1 MSRLSPL
8 PIDGEL
14 PQLAEALAN
23 HSAAVL
29 TAETGAGKTTRVP
42 PALLAS
48 GLLGAGRIIMVE
60 PRRIAARAAARRIA
74 GEWQWD
80 LGEEVGFQIR
90 FERRAGPDTKILVVT
105 EGVLLR
111 LLQADPFLE
120 DVALVIFDEFHE
132 RRLETDLALAMVR
145 RLQRDARSDL
155 RILVMSATL
164 DPQPVARFLGDSPIL
179 TSAGRLYPVEIS
191 YLEADKDPSLVN
203 TVVEGVLKALRHS
216 SGDILVFLPGVGEIR
231 RAADILK
238 GEVGHSDTEILA
250 LYGDLSS
257 EQQDRVLQPA
267 AHRKVVLATNVAETS
282 ITVEGVVGVVDSG
295 YARKLVYDAASGLD
309 RLQLSR
315 ISRSSADQRAGR
327 AGRQGPG
334 SCWRLWS
341 EHTHRGLPAM
351 ETPEI
356 QRADL
361 ASAALQ
367 LLAWGET
374 DLNAF
379 PWYEEPPAAALDRAL
394 TTLRFLGA
402 IDDHGVT
409 QIGRQMVALPAHP
422 RLGRLIIEG
431 HRLGC
436 LPSAALLAAL
446 LSERS
451 PFRRAAPGETASVPP
466 GSSDLTLQVAALQAF
481 ESGGSK
487 VETQSSGQSSGQSYG
502 RSSGMYGSL
511 ELIPGAAR
519 SVLRARDQLLA
530 AARRRLEQES
540 SQASDRAPDWRSG
553 LGKALLTAYPDRLAR
568 RREPSGRR
576 GVMVGG
582 KGILLARESAV
593 QRESLFL
600 CIEMGAG
607 RRGERSEAL
616 VRQASAVEAE
626 WLAPQELQEETVVEF
641 DSPRGRVVG
650 HRRTRFYDLVIHEV
664 ECPAPEAKAALALG
678 AAAAGDLASA
688 LPLDDPEWKR
698 FSARLA
704 CLRQWMPELD
714 LPKVDDDSLRELL
727 PGLCA
732 GKRSFAELRRVPL
745 LEIFRGTLSYGQQ
758 QALDREAPD
767 ALKVPSGSR
776 IRLRYEP
783 GEPPVLA
790 ARIQE
795 LFGLKETPHLAA
807 GRVPVLLHL
816 LAPNQRPQQITSDL
830 ASFWENTY
838 PQVRKELQGRY
849 PKHAWPQDPLTAT
862 PEHRPRRRR

>member
-1 MSRLSPL
+1 MSRPPLENSRLSSL

-14 PQLAEALAN
+14 PQLAEVLVEN
-23 HSAAVL
+23 TAAVL

-42 PALLAS
+42 PALLAA
-48 GLLGAGRIIMVE
+48 GVLGSGRIIMVE

-74 GEWQWD
+74 GEWQLG

-90 FERRAGPDTKILVVT
+90 FERRAGPNTKILVVT

-120 DVALVIFDEFHE
+120 DVGLVIFDEFHE

-145 RLQRDARSDL
+145 RLQKDARRDL

-164 DPQPVARFLGDSPIL
+164 DPEPVARFLGDCPIL
-179 TSAGRLYPVEIS
+179 SSSGRLFPVEVS
-191 YLEADKDPSLVN
+191 YLEADQDLPLVS
-203 TVVEGVLKALRHS
+203 TVADGVLKALRLCE
-216 SGDILVFLPGVGEIR
+216 GDILVFLPGVGEIR
-231 RAADILK
+231 RVAEILRA
-238 GEVGHSDTEILA
+238 ELGHRDTEVLS
-250 LYGDLSS
+250 LYGDLPSD
-257 EQQDRVLQPA
+257 QQDLVLQPA

-282 ITVEGVVGVVDSG
+282 ITVEGVHGVVDSG
-295 YARKLVYDAASGLD
+295 YARKLVYDPACGLD
-309 RLQLSR
+309 RLELSR

-334 SCWRLWS
+334 ACWRLWS
-341 EHTHRGLPAM
+341 AHVHRGLAAA
-351 ETPEI
+351 ETPEVR
-356 QRADL
+356 RADL

-374 DLNAF
+374 DLDAF
-379 PWYEEPPAAALDRAL
+379 PWYERPPAAALERAL

-409 QIGRQMVALPAHP
+409 QIGRAIVRLPTHP

-431 HRLGC
+431 HRQGC
-436 LPSAALLAAL
+436 LPSAVLLAAL

-451 PFRRAAPGETASVPP
+451 PFRRATIGESTPVSPS
-466 GSSDLTLQVAALQAF
+466 SSDLTDQVEALQAF
-481 ESGGSK
+481 ESGARRATVRSGS
-487 VETQSSGQSSGQSYG
+487 
-502 RSSGMYGSL
+502 RYGSS
-511 ELIPGAAR
+511 ELTPGAAR
-519 SVLRARDQLLA
+519 AVLRARDQLLA
-530 AARRRLEQES
+530 AARRQFRGDPS
-540 SQASDRAPDWRSG
+540 RAADRSRDWRPG
-553 LGKALLTAYPDRLAR
+553 LERALLAAYPDRLAR

-582 KGILLARESAV
+582 KGIVLARESAV
-593 QRESLFL
+593 QREPLFL
-600 CIEMGAG
+600 CIDMGAG

-616 VRQASAVEAE
+616 VRQASAVKAE
-626 WLAPQELQEETVVEF
+626 WLSPQELHEETVVDF
-641 DSPRGRVVG
+641 DSTRGRVVG
-650 HRRTRFYDLVIHEV
+650 NRRTRFYDLVIHQV
-664 ECPAPEAKAALALG
+664 ECPAPEAEAARALEI
-678 AAAAGDLASA
+678 AAATDLAGAFS
-688 LPLDDPEWKR
+688 LDDPEWQR
-698 FSARLA
+698 FRSRVG

-714 LPKVDDDSLRELL
+714 FPNIDGDRLKELL
-727 PGLCA
+727 PGLCT

-745 LEIFRGTLSYGQQ
+745 LEILRGTLDYAQLQ
-758 QALDREAPD
+758 TLEREAPD
-767 ALKVPSGSR
+767 ALKVPSGSH

-795 LFGLKETPHLAA
+795 LFGLKETPRLAA

-816 LAPNQRPQQITSDL
+816 LAPNHRPQQVTSDL

-849 PKHAWPQDPLTAT
+849 PKHAWPRDPLTAS
-862 PEHRPRRRR
+862 PERRPRRRR